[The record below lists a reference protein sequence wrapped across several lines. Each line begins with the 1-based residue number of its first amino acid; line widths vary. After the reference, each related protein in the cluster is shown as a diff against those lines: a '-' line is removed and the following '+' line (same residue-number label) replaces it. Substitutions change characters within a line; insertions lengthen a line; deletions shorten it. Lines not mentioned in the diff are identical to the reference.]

1 MPDYIFH
8 DPTGKRARRTGLA
21 GGLLVALA
29 ALMVAG
35 FFATLAFAPRLPA
48 VELQDPRVLTALH
61 QETAHRLKR
70 GDKPAWTRIPRPQ
83 EQAKGR
89 WATPQP
95 TAQSLSL
102 IHI

>member
-48 VELQDPRVLTALH
+48 AELQDPRVLTPLREAWREVVAA
-61 QETAHRLKR
+61 QGSTP
-70 GDKPAWTRIPRPQ
+70 PA
-83 EQAKGR
+83 AV
-89 WATPQP
+89 
-95 TAQSLSL
+95 SSV
-102 IHI
+102 